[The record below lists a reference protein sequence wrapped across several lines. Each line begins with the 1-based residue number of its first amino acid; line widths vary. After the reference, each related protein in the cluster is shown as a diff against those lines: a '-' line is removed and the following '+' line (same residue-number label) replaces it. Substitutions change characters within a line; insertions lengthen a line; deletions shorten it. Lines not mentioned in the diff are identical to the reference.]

1 MDTAKSNG
9 RNGSTPQLTILLPTR
24 NEKDNLELLFP
35 RLDFVLEGIGVS
47 SETIVVDGDSTD
59 GTLEMAKRHCALAFP
74 QQGAGYGLALKQGFK
89 AASGEYIVTLDADL
103 SHDPKFIQRLW
114 ENREGVDVV
123 VASRYC
129 EGGAAQA
136 PFFRR
141 FLSNVLNWFFSA
153 GFGVPVTDVSSGF
166 RLYKGDVVKAVE
178 FASMRERV
186 RPRLTVFTGCV
197 DQYFGY
203 RLGRL
208 PYRSIRFE
216 HEHLAGVERFQP
228 VPAATVNYPNE
239 HAYTRITEFKHITG
253 QQHPG
258 TSIVREFPTDE
269 GEPYYPVP
277 RPANQELYRRYQ
289 ELAASEP
296 KAVFLGRLAQY
307 RYYNMDQAAAAALK
321 AAAEI
326 VGG

>member
-35 RLDFVLEGIGVS
+35 RLDFVLEEIGVS

-178 FASMRERV
+178 FEGKTYDALEEILIRIHNEGGRIIEVPFTYVPRV
-186 RPRLTVFTGCV
+186 
-197 DQYFGY
+197 
-203 RLGRL
+203 
-208 PYRSIRFE
+208 
-216 HEHLAGVERFQP
+216 H
-228 VPAATVNYPNE
+228 
-239 HAYTRITEFKHITG
+239 
-253 QQHPG
+253 G
-258 TSIVREFPTDE
+258 TSNARIFRIGIRLLGTFF
-269 GEPYYPVP
+269 
-277 RPANQELYRRYQ
+277 RLRR
-289 ELAASEP
+289 LRAS
-296 KAVFLGRLAQY
+296 
-307 RYYNMDQAAAAALK
+307 N
-321 AAAEI
+321 
-326 VGG
+326 